1 MKKLEEKKWLQNCR
15 KQKSQDNLSAKQ
27 KLKVRKYD
35 HDRKHE
41 KMASEKEMKECGLKP
56 SVESKVKTPYIR
68 EKSSEIRDKLP
79 KNIESKFAVLQHAMK
94 QIQGQRDLAKRK
106 ISHNKENV
114 YVNRQL
120 RQISVL
126 KKQNRK
132 NEAEKLVLELLEIYG
147 SIANVSLSCGET
159 PRVISRIFST
169 DSKPVVDDL
178 YTRKLRDQDKR
189 RIVEFYKKEGIS
201 KPLPYEKYANQQF
214 LSQSLKETY
223 KEYVESTQDEVRTVS
238 FLTFAKYRPS
248 NVKVVGKT
256 PHIMCTCDKCDNLIH
271 KAEKLRHH
279 GLRVIP
285 LYQRNAMEKTW
296 CHFLNE
302 EHYRNEECRKKFPKK
317 ECVERRCPECGIQK
331 LKEEINSVVTPE
343 FKEKI
348 ATWFTW
354 RNVEVEP
361 KKHRMWSVPTTDAL
375 GNLLEE
381 YLEELQGLSQH
392 FFDYN
397 WMSHQF
403 NTCMESL
410 ADGEVLLVHDFAQ
423 NLLLKHQREPQTMH
437 WDHDQVTLH
446 PTIAYFSCENNC
458 GHMVKEEFL
467 HITPDKKHDW
477 QAVEQFERTTIDY
490 LERSGVKIKKIH
502 EFTDQAPTQ
511 YKSCTTFNSISKM
524 KIPTCQHFF
533 WNKTW
538 KKPCR
543 QGNWKLQAMDKKGNI
558 VWKIGTKKCQDSH

>member
-1 MKKLEEKKWLQNCR
+1 MKRIEEKKWLQNCR
-15 KQKSQDNLSAKQ
+15 NQKSQDNLSAKQ

-35 HDRKHE
+35 RNRKHE
-41 KMASEKEMKECGLKP
+41 QRASEKEMKECGLKP
-56 SVESKVKTPYIR
+56 SVQSTVKTPYIR

-94 QIQGQRDLAKRK
+94 QIQGQTHLSKRR
-106 ISHNKENV
+106 IGNNKENV

-120 RQISVL
+120 RQIAVL

-147 SIANVSLSCGET
+147 SIANVSLACGET
-159 PRVISRIFST
+159 PRVISRIFSK

-178 YTRKLRDQDKR
+178 YTRKLKDQDKR
-189 RIVEFYKKEGIS
+189 RIVEFYEKEGIS

-223 KEYVESTQDEVRTVS
+223 KEYVEFTQDEVRTVS

-256 PHIMCTCDKCDNLIH
+256 PHIICTCDKCDNLIH

-279 GLRVIP
+279 GLRMIP
-285 LYQRNAMEKTW
+285 LYQRNAIEKTW
-296 CHFLNE
+296 CDFLNE
-302 EHYRNEECRKKFPKK
+302 EHYGNEECKKKFPKK

-331 LKEEINSVVTPE
+331 LKEEKNSVVTPE

-361 KKHRMWSVPTTDAL
+361 KKHRMWSIPTTDTL

-392 FFDYN
+392 FFYYN

-458 GHMVKEEFL
+458 GHMVKEEFF
-467 HITPDKKHDW
+467 HITPDKKHEW

-533 WNKTW
+533 GTRHGKILQT
-538 KKPCR
+538 
-543 QGNWKLQAMDKKGNI
+543 GKLETTNNGQEGK
-558 VWKIGTKKCQDSH
+558 